1 MPECDDAK
9 RGGAYI
15 SWSYGNDRPGAT
27 GGKRGGSHVSG
38 ASVDTI
44 MITGDHVDT
53 AFAIAKQLGIANK
66 MSECMTGEELE
77 RLSAG
82 ELQRKLRQTKVF
94 ARVAPEHKVQIIK
107 GLKASGKIVA
117 MTGDGVNDAPSLKAA
132 DIALP
137 WEGQEQMWRRMH
149 PI

>member
-1 MPECDDAK
+1 MIDPARPEAK
-9 RGGAYI
+9 EAVRTF
-15 SWSYGNDRPGAT
+15 RE
-27 GGKRGGSHVSG
+27 

-132 DIALP
+132 DIGIA
-137 WEGQEQMWRRMH
+137 WERQEQMWRRMH